1 MIVSYIS
8 CVSLSS
14 GSCKFHTVA
23 ILSRNRTISL
33 PPLNLTPLFE
43 IILPCLSRCL
53 ADSPRRPA
61 QACDLRSRAIHLTS
75 PHPLLC
81 LLWLNLSIKKAAFD
95 RKTWRIR
102 NKKSQIRR
110 KSRDPPSTAI
120 FLHCDPGVRITGAS
134 TTTTIAARTS
144 QRATTPSMRMTL
156 PLLLAGSLSRKTT
169 RILPTIPVSCTTTIH
184 TTTTLTK
191 AHLRHRT
198 VLLRHEP
205 VQYVVVR
212 HQTVLHR
219 HEPVQYAVV
228 RHTLAGD
235 QMPQPPHRLR
245 EDHECPSK
253 PQVPQAPTFVSK
265 SR

>member
-8 CVSLSS
+8 RASLSS

-23 ILSRNRTISL
+23 ILSRNRTIYL
-33 PPLNLTPLFE
+33 PLLNLTPLFE
-43 IILPCLSRCL
+43 IILPCLSRYRI
-53 ADSPRRPA
+53 ADHPRRPA

-156 PLLLAGSLSRKTT
+156 PLLLAGSLNRKTT

-205 VQYVVVR
+205 VQYAVVR
-212 HQTVLHR
+212 HRTVLLR

-245 EDHECPSK
+245 GDLET
-253 PQVPQAPTFVSK
+253 PTFVSK
-265 SR
+265 TL

>member
-8 CVSLSS
+8 RVSLSS

-23 ILSRNRTISL
+23 ILSRNRTIYL
-33 PPLNLTPLFE
+33 PPLNLIPLFE
-43 IILPCLSRCL
+43 NILPCLSRCL
-53 ADSPRRPA
+53 ADNPRRPA
-61 QACDLRSRAIHLTS
+61 QACDLRSRIIHLTL

-102 NKKSQIRR
+102 NKKSQIR
-110 KSRDPPSTAI
+110 SNSTDPPSTAI

-156 PLLLAGSLSRKTT
+156 LLLLLAGSLNRKTT

-198 VLLRHEP
+198 VPLRREP
-205 VQYVVVR
+205 VQYAVVR
-212 HQTVLHR
+212 HRTVLLR

-245 EDHECPSK
+245 EDLET
-253 PQVPQAPTFVSK
+253 PTFVSK
-265 SR
+265 TL